1 MICEIEIEF
10 GGDIPKDPPK
20 DEVDRILKKKNE
32 ILEFGFSNI
41 KKASGKNRKS
51 CIIDQRKLKKY
62 NLEIISQVPIVPLKI

>member
-1 MICEIEIEF
+1 MKKRVHR
-10 GGDIPKDPPK
+10 GPKGVHRPVACIVSG
-20 DEVDRILKKKNE
+20 EAIFLH
-32 ILEFGFSNI
+32 SNI